1 MTCSQCG
8 AEAPANA
15 AFCPKCGAQLGR
27 ATAAGIPPAPAA
39 RMQGGVA
46 QGAARDVPEEEL
58 WSGSYSPKTMTGWYI
73 VLGILA
79 IVGIV
84 VTYNLDPNAWIAIA
98 IGAGVIIAGLGL
110 YAAYK
115 HMSVRYQLTT
125 HRFVI
130 QSGVLSRTDNRILL
144 VDVDD
149 ISVHQGMVE
158 RMFNL
163 GTIHLRTTDE
173 TTREESPDKK
183 DPVKGLVI
191 MDGIENPR
199 QVADLIDES
208 RRAERTRRGVYM
220 MNA

>member
-27 ATAAGIPPAPAA
+27 AAAAVAQPPVA
-39 RMQGGVA
+39 RMQASAA
-46 QGAARDVPEEEL
+46 QSTARDVPEEEL
-58 WSGSYSPKTMTGWYI
+58 WSGSYSPKAMTGWYI
-73 VLGILA
+73 LLGVVA
-79 IVGIV
+79 IVAIIA
-84 VTYNLDPNAWIAIA
+84 TYNLDPNAWIAVA
-98 IGAGVIIAGLGL
+98 ISAAVIITGLGL
-110 YAAYK
+110 YSAYK
-115 HMSVRYQLTT
+115 NMSVRYQLTT

-130 QSGVLSRTDNRILL
+130 QTGVLSRTDNRILL

-173 TTREESPDKK
+173 TTKEESPDKK
-183 DPVKGLVI
+183 DPGKGIVV

-199 QVADLIDES
+199 QVADMIDES

>member
-1 MTCSQCG
+1 
-8 AEAPANA
+8 
-15 AFCPKCGAQLGR
+15 
-27 ATAAGIPPAPAA
+27 
-39 RMQGGVA
+39 
-46 QGAARDVPEEEL
+46 
-58 WSGSYSPKTMTGWYI
+58 MTGWYI
-73 VLGILA
+73 LLGIIA
-79 IVGIV
+79 IVAIIA
-84 VTYNLDPNAWIAIA
+84 TYKLNPDAWIAVTICA
-98 IGAGVIIAGLGL
+98 AVIITGLGF
-110 YAAYK
+110 YSAYK

-130 QSGVLSRTDNRILL
+130 QTGVLSRTDNRILL

-173 TTREESPDKK
+173 TTKEESPDKK
-183 DPVKGLVI
+183 DPVKGLVV

-199 QVADLIDES
+199 QVADMIDES

>member
-1 MTCSQCG
+1 M
-8 AEAPANA
+8 
-15 AFCPKCGAQLGR
+15 
-27 ATAAGIPPAPAA
+27 PAA
-39 RMQGGVA
+39 RMQGNVA

-73 VLGILA
+73 LLGIVA
-79 IVGIV
+79 IVAIIA
-84 VTYNLDPNAWIAIA
+84 TYNLDPNAWIAVA
-98 IGAGVIIAGLGL
+98 ICAAVIITGLGL
-110 YAAYK
+110 YSAYK

-130 QSGVLSRTDNRILL
+130 QTGVLSRTDNRILL

-173 TTREESPDKK
+173 TTKEESPDKK
-183 DPVKGLVI
+183 DPVKGLVV

-199 QVADLIDES
+199 QVADMIDES